1 MVIQVVRD
9 ILDFRDA
16 TVVAIPAGAARVV
29 TADDVA
35 VNAWDADGIAGRA
48 IWVATDD
55 GAMVALGAGDFEV
68 VSYANADEVVA
79 VAAVTA

>member
-29 TADDVA
+29 TVDDVA
-35 VNAWDADGIAGRA
+35 VSDWDVEREGTA
-48 IWVATDD
+48 IWVATDAGD
-55 GAMVALGAGDFEV
+55 MRALRAGDFEV

>member
-1 MVIQVVRD
+1 MVIRVTRD

-16 TVVAIPAGAARVV
+16 SVIAIPAGAARVV
-29 TADDVA
+29 TVDDVA
-35 VNAWDADGIAGRA
+35 VSDWDAEREGSA
-48 IWVATDD
+48 IWVVTDA
-55 GAMVALGAGDFEV
+55 GPWVALRVGDFEV